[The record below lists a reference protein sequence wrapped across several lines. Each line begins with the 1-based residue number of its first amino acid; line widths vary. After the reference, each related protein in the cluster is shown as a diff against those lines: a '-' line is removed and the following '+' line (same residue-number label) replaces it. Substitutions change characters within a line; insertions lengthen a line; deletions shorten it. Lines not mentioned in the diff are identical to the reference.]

1 MQQPTTTK
9 REVTVSMLDYV
20 DDNNCK
26 MGGGDTLIY
35 IHNEKIS
42 LFVLQFQKLAVSLQR
57 LMAKIRCVTARKYI
71 TR

>member
-1 MQQPTTTK
+1 MQQPTIEK
-9 REVTVSMLDYV
+9 REVTVSVLDYV

-42 LFVLQFQKLAVSLQR
+42 LFVL
-57 LMAKIRCVTARKYI
+57 
-71 TR
+71 